1 MHDQLLSYAVQLVSD
16 APDPT
21 AIRAAVLTLAGTVVA
36 TAGAVFVAL
45 RSPKEARERTRL
57 EFRGD
62 ERYHQVLKARLADAR
77 TEAATACAERD
88 EARARLAAYERFFWL
103 HHMDPRKILTGDEGA
118 DNVRI

>member
-45 RSPKEARERTRL
+45 RSPKEARVRSRL

-62 ERYHQVLKARLADAR
+62 ERYHQALKAQLAELRA
-77 TEAATACAERD
+77 ELATVGADRD
-88 EARARLAAYERFFWL
+88 RARAQVAIYERFFWL
-103 HHMDPRKILTGDEGA
+103 HHMDPEKILTGDEGA
-118 DNVRI
+118 DDVRI

>member
-1 MHDQLLSYAVQLVSD
+1 MHDQLLAYALQVVAD
-16 APDPT
+16 PPDPT
-21 AIRAAVLTLAGTVVA
+21 TIKAAVLTLAGTVVA

-57 EFRGD
+57 ESRGD
-62 ERYHQVLKARLADAR
+62 ERYHQALKAQLAAIR
-77 TEAATACAERD
+77 TEATTARAERD
-88 EARARLAAYERFFWL
+88 EAQARMAAYERFFWL